1 MKVYLNEIN
10 GLWAAIDA
18 MYFSK
23 RTWTRAEEIKLISAY
38 EANYDRQGKLRY
50 NELDPEFK
58 KLMDNLFKWSTSH
71 ITLAKF
77 LDFSFTVEG
86 LHRGAQD
93 DFDSHAKRLDNRIVR
108 SSTRLSKFGNEKSEW
123 YEGKILTTDEVLKML
138 GYEMPDY
145 IAVWDDGHTVG
156 YYDSDIEKLTSN
168 TKYSGYKIFVRSTNG
183 YVREDLKDDKDVLRG
198 LYMLSI
204 PSNFIFK
211 CNGTEFAHIINE
223 RDIDSHAAPELRLM
237 IEECKRLIV
246 NEIPQYN
253 TDWCRKVKN

>member
-23 RTWTRAEEIKLISAY
+23 RTWTREAEAELMSMY
-38 EANYDRQGKLRY
+38 WDNYDRFGKLIRY
-50 NELDPEFK
+50 DITPEFK
-58 KLMDNLFKWSTSH
+58 KLVDNLFKWSTSH

-77 LDFSFTVEG
+77 LDFTFTVEG

-108 SSTRLSKFGNEKSEW
+108 SSTRLAKFGNEKSDW
-123 YEGKILTTDEVLKML
+123 YKGKILSTDEALELAGLEKPSEIFTV
-138 GYEMPDY
+138 
-145 IAVWDDGHTVG
+145 DGQR
-156 YYDSDIEKLTSN
+156 
-168 TKYSGYKIFVRSTNG
+168 FVACTNG
-183 YVREDLKDDKDVLRG
+183 YVREDLAKDKDVLRG

-223 RDIDSHAAPELRLM
+223 RDADSHAAPELRLM

-246 NEIPQYN
+246 QEIPQYN

>member
-23 RTWTRAEEIKLISAY
+23 RTWTREAEAELMSMY
-38 EANYDRQGKLRY
+38 WDNYDRFGKRIRY
-50 NELDPEFK
+50 DITPEFNR
-58 KLMDNLFKWSTSH
+58 LMNNLFKWSTSH

-77 LDFSFTVEG
+77 LDFTFTVEG

-108 SSTRLSKFGNEKSEW
+108 SSTRLAKFGNEKSEW
-123 YEGKILTTDEVLKML
+123 YEGKILTTDEALEKMSIPTPMEVFIDNIR
-138 GYEMPDY
+138 Y
-145 IAVWDDGHTVG
+145 V
-156 YYDSDIEKLTSN
+156 KC
-168 TKYSGYKIFVRSTNG
+168 TNG
-183 YVREDLKDDKDVLRG
+183 YVREDLRYDKDVLRG

-223 RDIDSHAAPELRLM
+223 RDIESHAAPELRLM

-246 NEIPQYN
+246 QEIPQYN

>member
-23 RTWTRAEEIKLISAY
+23 RTWTREAEAELMNMY
-38 EANYDRQGKLRY
+38 RDNYDRFGKRIRY
-50 NELDPEFK
+50 VITPEFNN
-58 KLMDNLFKWSTSH
+58 LMDNLFKWSTSH

-77 LDFSFTVEG
+77 LDFTFTVEG

-108 SSTRLSKFGNEKSEW
+108 SSTRLSKFGDEKSDW
-123 YEGKILTTDEVLKML
+123 YKDRILSTDEVLKMVDIPKPA
-138 GYEMPDY
+138 E
-145 IAVWDDGHTVG
+145 IVVDGVTYVAC
-156 YYDSDIEKLTSN
+156 
-168 TKYSGYKIFVRSTNG
+168 TNG
-183 YVREDLKDDKDVLRG
+183 YVREDLKDDKDTLRG

-223 RDIDSHAAPELRLM
+223 RDSESHAAPELRLM

-246 NEIPQYN
+246 QEIPQYN

>member
-23 RTWTRAEEIKLISAY
+23 RTWSRAEEIKLIAAY
-38 EANYDRQGKLRY
+38 EANYDKHGKLRY

-58 KLMDNLFKWSTSH
+58 KLVDNLFKWSTSH

-123 YEGKILTTDEVLKML
+123 YEGKILTTDEALELL
-138 GYEMPDY
+138 GMPKPSE
-145 IAVWDDGHTVG
+145 IMMADGTTYVAC
-156 YYDSDIEKLTSN
+156 
-168 TKYSGYKIFVRSTNG
+168 TNG

-223 RDIDSHAAPELRLM
+223 RDIDSNAAPELQLM

-246 NEIPQYN
+246 EQIPQYT

>member
-10 GLWAAIDA
+10 GLWSAIDA

-23 RTWTRAEEIKLISAY
+23 RTWTREAEAHLLNMYWK
-38 EANYDRQGKLRY
+38 NYDRWGKLIR
-50 NELDPEFK
+50 NDMTPDFK
-58 KLMDNLFKWSTSH
+58 NLVDNLFKWSTSH

-77 LDFSFTVEG
+77 LDFTFTVEG

-108 SSTRLSKFGNEKSEW
+108 SSTRLSKFGDEKSDW
-123 YEGKILTTDEVLKML
+123 YKGRILSTDEALKMVDIPKPA
-138 GYEMPDY
+138 E
-145 IAVWDDGHTVG
+145 IVVDGVTYVAC
-156 YYDSDIEKLTSN
+156 
-168 TKYSGYKIFVRSTNG
+168 TNG
-183 YVREDLKDDKDVLRG
+183 YVREDLKDDKDTLRG

-223 RDIDSHAAPELRLM
+223 RDIESHAAPELRLM

-246 NEIPQYN
+246 QEIPQYN

>member
-23 RTWTRAEEIKLISAY
+23 RTWTREAEIELKSMY
-38 EANYDRQGKLRY
+38 KCNYDWFGFKRHD
-50 NELDPEFK
+50 NFDPEFE
-58 KLMDNLFKWSTSH
+58 KLMNNLFKWSTSH

-77 LDFSFTVEG
+77 LDFTFTVEG

-123 YEGKILTTDEVLKML
+123 YQGKILTTDEAL
-138 GYEMPDY
+138 EMMDIPKPAE
-145 IAVWDDGHTVG
+145 IMVDGVN
-156 YYDSDIEKLTSN
+156 Y
-168 TKYSGYKIFVRSTNG
+168 VACTNG

-223 RDIDSHAAPELRLM
+223 RDADSHAAPELRLM
-237 IEECKRLIV
+237 VEECKRLIV

>member
-23 RTWTRAEEIKLISAY
+23 RTWTRAEEINLKCMY
-38 EANYDRQGKLRY
+38 VKNYDYFGFKRH
-50 NELDPEFK
+50 DVIDSEFE
-58 KLMDNLFKWSTSH
+58 KLMNNLFKWSTSH

-108 SSTRLSKFGNEKSEW
+108 SSTRLSKFGDEKSDW
-123 YEGKILTTDEVLKML
+123 YKGKILSTDEALKMVDIPKPS
-138 GYEMPDY
+138 E
-145 IAVWDDGHTVG
+145 IVVDGVTYVAC
-156 YYDSDIEKLTSN
+156 
-168 TKYSGYKIFVRSTNG
+168 TNG
-183 YVREDLKDDKDVLRG
+183 YVREDLKDDKDTLRG

-223 RDIDSHAAPELRLM
+223 RDEDSHAAPELRLM

-246 NEIPQYN
+246 QEIPQYN

>member
-23 RTWTRAEEIKLISAY
+23 RTWTREAEVELKNMYWENYGQWGKLIR
-38 EANYDRQGKLRY
+38 NDIT
-50 NELDPEFK
+50 PEFN

-77 LDFSFTVEG
+77 LDFTFTVEG

-108 SSTRLSKFGNEKSEW
+108 SSTRLSKFGDEKSDW
-123 YEGKILTTDEVLKML
+123 YKGRILSTDEALKMVDIPKPA
-138 GYEMPDY
+138 E
-145 IAVWDDGHTVG
+145 IVVDGVTYVAC
-156 YYDSDIEKLTSN
+156 
-168 TKYSGYKIFVRSTNG
+168 TNG
-183 YVREDLKDDKDVLRG
+183 YVREDLKDDKDTLRG

-223 RDIDSHAAPELRLM
+223 RDKDSHAAPELRLM

-246 NEIPQYN
+246 QEIPQYN

>member
-23 RTWTRAEEIKLISAY
+23 RTWTREEEEKLMRMY
-38 EANYDRQGKLRY
+38 RENYDECGKCRLGEGY
-50 NELDPEFK
+50 ITTEFN

-77 LDFSFTVEG
+77 LDFTFTVEG

-108 SSTRLSKFGNEKSEW
+108 SSTRLSKFGDEKSDW
-123 YEGKILTTDEVLKML
+123 YKGRILSTDEALKMVDIPKPA
-138 GYEMPDY
+138 E
-145 IAVWDDGHTVG
+145 IVVDGVTYVAC
-156 YYDSDIEKLTSN
+156 
-168 TKYSGYKIFVRSTNG
+168 TNG
-183 YVREDLKDDKDVLRG
+183 YVREDLKDDKDTLRG

-223 RDIDSHAAPELRLM
+223 RDSESHAAPELRLM

-246 NEIPQYN
+246 QEIPQYN

>member
-1 MKVYLNEIN
+1 MRVYLNEIN

-23 RTWTRAEEIKLISAY
+23 RTWTREEEEKLMRMY
-38 EANYDRQGKLRY
+38 HENYDECGKCKLGEGY
-50 NELDPEFK
+50 ITTEFN

-77 LDFSFTVEG
+77 LDFTFTVEG

-108 SSTRLSKFGNEKSEW
+108 SSTRLSLFGNEKSDW
-123 YEGKILTTDEVLKML
+123 YKGKILSTDEALELAGLEKPAEIFTV
-138 GYEMPDY
+138 
-145 IAVWDDGHTVG
+145 DGQR
-156 YYDSDIEKLTSN
+156 
-168 TKYSGYKIFVRSTNG
+168 FVACVNG
-183 YVREDLKDDKDVLRG
+183 YVREDLAKDKDVLRG

-223 RDIDSHAAPELRLM
+223 RDIESHAAPELRLM

-246 NEIPQYN
+246 QEIPQYN

>member
-23 RTWTRAEEIKLISAY
+23 RTWTREAEEKLMRMY
-38 EANYDRQGKLRY
+38 HENYDERGKCKLGEGY
-50 NELDPEFK
+50 ITTEFN

-77 LDFSFTVEG
+77 LDFTFTVEG

-123 YEGKILTTDEVLKML
+123 YEGKIITTDEVLERFNIQKPSTVM
-138 GYEMPDY
+138 
-145 IAVWDDGHTVG
+145 VDGVN
-156 YYDSDIEKLTSN
+156 Y
-168 TKYSGYKIFVRSTNG
+168 VACTNG
-183 YVREDLKDDKDVLRG
+183 YVREDLKNDKDVLRG

-223 RDIDSHAAPELRLM
+223 RDSDSHAAPELRLM
-237 IEECKRLIV
+237 VEECKRLIV

>member
-1 MKVYLNEIN
+1 MKVYLNEIS
-10 GLWAAIDA
+10 GLWQAIDA

-23 RTWTRAEEIKLISAY
+23 RTWTRKAEAELMNMYWDNYNHWGKLIRS
-38 EANYDRQGKLRY
+38 DIT
-50 NELDPEFK
+50 PEFN

-93 DFDSHAKRLDNRIVR
+93 DFDSHAKRMDNRIVR
-108 SSTRLSKFGNEKSEW
+108 SSTRLAKFGDEKSEW
-123 YEGKILTTDEVLKML
+123 YEGKILSTDEALRMMDIPKPTEIMV
-138 GYEMPDY
+138 
-145 IAVWDDGHTVG
+145 DGVN
-156 YYDSDIEKLTSN
+156 Y
-168 TKYSGYKIFVRSTNG
+168 VACTNG
-183 YVREDLKDDKDVLRG
+183 YVCEDLKNDKDVLRG

-204 PSNFIFK
+204 PSNFTFK

-223 RDIDSHAAPELRLM
+223 RDADSHAAPELRLM

-246 NEIPQYN
+246 QEIPQYN

>member
-10 GLWAAIDA
+10 GLWSAIDA

-23 RTWTRAEEIKLISAY
+23 RTWTREAEAHLLNMYWK
-38 EANYDRQGKLRY
+38 NYDRWGKLIR
-50 NELDPEFK
+50 NDMTPDFK
-58 KLMDNLFKWSTSH
+58 KLVDNLFKWSTSH

-77 LDFSFTVEG
+77 LDFTFTVEG

-108 SSTRLSKFGNEKSEW
+108 SSTRLSKFGDEKSDW
-123 YEGKILTTDEVLKML
+123 YKGRILSTDEALKMVDIPKPA
-138 GYEMPDY
+138 E
-145 IAVWDDGHTVG
+145 IVVDGVTYV
-156 YYDSDIEKLTSN
+156 SC
-168 TKYSGYKIFVRSTNG
+168 TNG
-183 YVREDLKDDKDVLRG
+183 YVREDLKDDKDTLRG

-223 RDIDSHAAPELRLM
+223 RDIESHAAPELRLM

-246 NEIPQYN
+246 QELPQYN

>member
-23 RTWTRAEEIKLISAY
+23 RTWTREAEAHLLNMYWE
-38 EANYDRQGKLRY
+38 NYDRFGKRIR
-50 NELDPEFK
+50 NDITPEFN
-58 KLMDNLFKWSTSH
+58 KLMDNLFKLSTSH

-77 LDFSFTVEG
+77 LDFTFTVEG

-108 SSTRLSKFGNEKSEW
+108 SSTRLSLFGNEKSDW
-123 YEGKILTTDEVLKML
+123 YKGKILSTDEALELAGLEKPSEIFTV
-138 GYEMPDY
+138 
-145 IAVWDDGHTVG
+145 DGQR
-156 YYDSDIEKLTSN
+156 
-168 TKYSGYKIFVRSTNG
+168 FVACVNG
-183 YVREDLKDDKDVLRG
+183 YVREDLAKDKDVLRG

-223 RDIDSHAAPELRLM
+223 RDQDSHAAPELRLM

-246 NEIPQYN
+246 QEIPQYN

>member
-23 RTWTRAEEIKLISAY
+23 RTWSRAEEIKLMAAY
-38 EANYDRQGKLRY
+38 ESNYDNHGKMRY

-58 KLMDNLFKWSTSH
+58 KLVDNLFKWSTSH

-123 YEGKILTTDEVLKML
+123 YQGKILTTDEAL
-138 GYEMPDY
+138 EMMDIPKPTE
-145 IAVWDDGHTVG
+145 IVVDGF
-156 YYDSDIEKLTSN
+156 N
-168 TKYSGYKIFVRSTNG
+168 FVSCTNG

-223 RDIDSHAAPELRLM
+223 RDMDSHAAPELRLM

-246 NEIPQYN
+246 AEIPQYN